1 MRIRDW
7 SSDVCSSDLPHRSPR
22 DPVARLVEAREGA
35 SQPLRI
41 GQDRVFGN
49 GAIGEC
55 DHPRGRG
62 AKAHLAVDLRG
73 VDTGRPAL
81 DDEAADFAV
90 ELGPDDREYGD
101 RGVRDPRLAAVAAAP
116 HLDAFGAPSPR
127 AVNATP
133 AGPGAAAPTPTPT

>member
-73 VDTGRPAL
+73 VETGRPAL

-90 ELGPDDREYGD
+90 ELGPDDRERSEEHTSELQSLMRSSY
-101 RGVRDPRLAAVAAAP
+101 AVVC
-116 HLDAFGAPSPR
+116 LKKKQR
-127 AVNATP
+127 
-133 AGPGAAAPTPTPT
+133 